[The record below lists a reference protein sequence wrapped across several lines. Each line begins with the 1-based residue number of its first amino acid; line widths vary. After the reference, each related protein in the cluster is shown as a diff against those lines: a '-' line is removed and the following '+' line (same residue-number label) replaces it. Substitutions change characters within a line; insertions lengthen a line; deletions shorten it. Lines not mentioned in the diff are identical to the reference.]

1 MSFRDLSHGAKC
13 AFIAGQCAARRDQW
27 MMRAREM
34 QQEGLRNMA
43 ADAVRYARENSH
55 KVVRFM
61 RAVRDGRTP
70 VVRTGRTQ

>member
-1 MSFRDLSHGAKC
+1 
-13 AFIAGQCAARRDQW
+13 